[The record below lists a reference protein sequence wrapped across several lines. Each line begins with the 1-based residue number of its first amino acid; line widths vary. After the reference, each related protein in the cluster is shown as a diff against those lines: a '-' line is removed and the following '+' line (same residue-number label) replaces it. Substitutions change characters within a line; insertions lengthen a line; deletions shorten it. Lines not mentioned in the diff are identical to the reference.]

1 MESLIRRRINSFIK
15 VTKHG
20 EKALSTFQLDGDVQ
34 NVSFKIE
41 PPAHADD
48 IEKIKRWNLPQ
59 DYIEFL
65 SITNGLFLFD
75 TTIEGIPMGYT
86 CEVYSIRK
94 MIKEKEALPK
104 SFVNKVPILHIRDVG
119 DMYIDI
125 EKYRLGK
132 SYLTYPGIEADRYFD
147 FSFSKWL
154 DKYMVAGGNEFWNF

>member
-1 MESLIRRRINSFIK
+1 
-15 VTKHG
+15 
-20 EKALSTFQLDGDVQ
+20 
-34 NVSFKIE
+34 
-41 PPAHADD
+41 
-48 IEKIKRWNLPQ
+48 
-59 DYIEFL
+59 
-65 SITNGLFLFD
+65 
-75 TTIEGIPMGYT
+75 
-86 CEVYSIRK
+86 